1 MPAYISNEILNRVNV
16 FGALKRDRDCDD
28 SSLVFMTFTGIATV
42 DDLESGRFKCGDVVV
57 VSIPFDRDNNRD
69 GTYVL
74 KTNGLVVKN
83 GDVLCMTGSQ
93 GFVAIS

>member
-16 FGALKRDRDCDD
+16 FGALKRSRDCDE
-28 SSLVFMTFTGIATV
+28 SSLGFMTFTGIATV

-57 VSIPFDRDNNRD
+57 VTIPFDRD

-74 KTNGLVVKN
+74 KSNGLVVKN

-93 GFVAIS
+93 GFVAIK